1 MERKV
6 IMTVKIFP
14 TGVEVNLDNL
24 LQALRSAFPGEQ
36 VISHGREY
44 IGYGIEA
51 LVVDQTAPEKDGVSQ
66 EYEDRVRSLAGVG
79 EISIESVRR
88 FVNVGRPQ

>member
-14 TGVEVNLDNL
+14 TGVDINLDDL

-36 VISHGREY
+36 VIHRGREH

-51 LVVDQTAPEKDGVSQ
+51 LVVDLTAPERDGVSQ

-79 EISIESVRR
+79 EISVENVRR